1 MKKYIVIWRKI
12 GEERGPVV
20 MITNDI
26 KTAYEYAIKRL
37 PNGKEALLY
46 NVNTLEYRAIKA

>member
-12 GEERGPVV
+12 GEEHGPVV
-20 MITNDI
+20 MMTNDI
-26 KTAYEYAIKRL
+26 KTAYEYAIKIL

-46 NVNTLEYRAIKA
+46 NGNILEYKGMKA

>member
-37 PNGKEALLY
+37 PNGKESLLY
-46 NVNTLEYRAIKA
+46 NGNTLEYRAIKA